1 MKPITSPESFKTCF
15 IAQVKEEMGFAVSKA
30 HNRRGNNRKITVRAE
45 LRPFIEKAI
54 SQLNRTQKEF
64 PTYKQIQTVAFRL
77 YRESTQ
83 YSEVD
88 RLYGSFAADDPEE
101 AISII
106 EDKNMFY
113 EI

>member
-15 IAQVKEEMGFAVSKA
+15 IAQVKEEMGFAVRKA
-30 HNRRGNNRKITVRAE
+30 HNRRGNSRKITVRAE

-54 SQLNRTQKEF
+54 NQLRRTGNKF
-64 PTYKQIQTVAFRL
+64 PTYKQIQNAAFNL

-83 YSEVD
+83 FSEVD
-88 RLYGSFAADDPEE
+88 RLYGSFASDDPEE